1 MKLDRVDVT
10 IKVSDSKDPNVAF
23 DATFDMCS
31 REKMINAPFVGP
43 MIKALEDMTEEDVVQ
58 LGEFGKSM
66 LVDDPTRMKIDDI
79 KAIFKTLDDDARTYV
94 FEELVEM
101 MS

>member
-31 REKMINAPFVGP
+31 REKMINAPFIGN
-43 MIKALEDMTEEDVVQ
+43 MIKTLEDMTEEDDVVQ
-58 LGEFGKSM
+58 LNEFGKPE
-66 LVDDPTRMKIDDI
+66 LEDPTSMKIDDI

-101 MS
+101 MD